1 LEQDLHQ
8 AEELLQEDFPAK
20 ISASLAKELVL
31 LANEAGYSG
40 RLQELWKKRKQSTQ
54 SSKMYLVSYPLTTEQ
69 TLLSYSGRWQ
79 TSGIVSPGAC
89 LMLSTSEYPSEGRES
104 SSLADV
110 LQAEA
115 QEKYYLSQKAC
126 DGILRRANR
135 RGKTLPPALQEALVN
150 QASQDTQKVQQP

>member
-1 LEQDLHQ
+1 LEQDLNQ
-8 AEELLQEDFPAK
+8 AEELLQADFPAK
-20 ISASLAKELVL
+20 TSASLAKELVL
-31 LANEAGYSG
+31 LAHEAGYSG
-40 RLQELWKKRKQSTQ
+40 RLQELWKKRKASTQ
-54 SSKMYLVSYPLTTEQ
+54 SSKMYLVCFPVTTEQ

-89 LMLSTSEYPSEGRES
+89 LMLSTSEYPNGASVS

-115 QEKYYLSQKAC
+115 PEKYYLSSKAC

-135 RGKTLPPALQEALVN
+135 RGKTLPEALQEALVR
-150 QASQDTQKVQQP
+150 QGSLSTAQE

>member
-1 LEQDLHQ
+1 MEQDLNQ
-8 AEELLQEDFPAK
+8 AEELLQEDFPVK
-20 ISASLAKELVL
+20 ICQSLAKELVW
-31 LANEAGYSG
+31 LAHEAGYSG
-40 RLQELWKKRKQSTQ
+40 RLQELWKKRKQSTP

-89 LMLSTSEYPSEGRES
+89 LMLSTSEYPKDASVS

-115 QEKYYLSQKAC
+115 QEKYYLSSRAC
-126 DGILRRANR
+126 EGILRRANK
-135 RGKTLPPALQEALVN
+135 RGKTLPAPLQKALEDQSSEA
-150 QASQDTQKVQQP
+150 AKM